1 MGRLDGRVAVITG
14 GARGQGAEEGR
25 LFAQEGATVVLT
37 DVLDEQGE
45 QTAAE
50 LGVEYQHLDVTSEAE
65 WEAVVADVLARHGRL
80 DVLVNN
86 AAIWFGSKII
96 STDTAAYQKLI
107 DVNQKGVFLG
117 MRAVAPAMSAAK
129 GGAIVNISSVAG
141 MIGAP
146 TQVAYSAS
154 KFAVRGMTKIAAKEL
169 GRYNV
174 RVNSIHP
181 GFIDTDM
188 LAELP
193 AFQRGDDKRM
203 LRSVPLGRVGEA
215 RDIANLALFLASDE
229 SGYCTGQEFVCDG
242 GMLP

>member
-1 MGRLDGRVAVITG
+1 VGRLDGRVAVITG

-25 LFAQEGATVVLT
+25 VFAREGATVVLT

-45 QTAAE
+45 RTAAE
-50 LGVEYQHLDVTSEAE
+50 LGVEYQHLDVTSESE
-65 WEAVVADVLARHGRL
+65 WEALVADVLARHGRL

-86 AAIWFGSKII
+86 AAIWMGSKILA
-96 STDTAAYQKLI
+96 TDTAAYQRLI

-117 MRAVAPAMSAAK
+117 MRSVAPAMSAA
-129 GGAIVNISSVAG
+129 GRGSIVNISSVAG

-146 TQVAYSAS
+146 TQIAYSSS

-169 GRYNV
+169 GRYGV

-181 GFIDTDM
+181 GFIETDM

-193 AFQRGDDKRM
+193 AFQRGDRTR
-203 LRSVPLGRVGEA
+203 LVRSVPLGRVGEA
-215 RDIANLALFLASDE
+215 ADIANLALFLASDE

>member
-25 LFAQEGATVVLT
+25 LFAQEGAIVVLA

-50 LGVEYQHLDVTSEAE
+50 LGVEYQHLDVTSEQE
-65 WEAVVADVLARHGRL
+65 WEAVVADVVARHGRL

-96 STDTAAYQKLI
+96 STDTAQYQKLI

-129 GGAIVNISSVAG
+129 SGAIVNLSSVAG

-203 LRSVPLGRVGEA
+203 LRAVPLGRVGEA
-215 RDIANLALFLASDE
+215 RDVANLALFLASDE

>member
-50 LGVEYQHLDVTSEAE
+50 LGVEYQHLDVTSETE

>member
-1 MGRLDGRVAVITG
+1 M
-14 GARGQGAEEGR
+14 
-25 LFAQEGATVVLT
+25 
-37 DVLDEQGE
+37 
-45 QTAAE
+45 
-50 LGVEYQHLDVTSEAE
+50 
-65 WEAVVADVLARHGRL
+65 VADVVARHGRL

-96 STDTAAYQKLI
+96 STDTAQYQKLI

-129 GGAIVNISSVAG
+129 IGAIVNISSVAG

-203 LRSVPLGRVGEA
+203 LRAVPLGRVGEA
-215 RDIANLALFLASDE
+215 RDVANLALFLASDE

>member
-25 LFAQEGATVVLT
+25 LFAAEGATVVLT
-37 DVLDEQGE
+37 DVLDDVGE
-45 QTAAE
+45 RTAAE
-50 LGVEYQHLDVTSEAE
+50 LGVSYAHLDVTSEAE
-65 WEAVVADVLARHGRL
+65 WQSVVDDVIARHGGV

-86 AAIWFGSKII
+86 AAIWFSSKII
-96 STDTAAYQKLI
+96 ATDTAAYQKLI

-117 MRAVAPAMSAAK
+117 MRTVAAPMSAAK
-129 GGAIVNISSVAG
+129 RGSIINISSVAG
-141 MIGAP
+141 HIGAP
-146 TQVAYSAS
+146 NQVAYSAS

-169 GRYNV
+169 GRYGV

-193 AFQRGDDKRM
+193 AMQRGEQSRM
-203 LRSVPLGRVGEA
+203 VRAVPLGRIGDA
-215 RDIANLALFLASDE
+215 LDIANLALFLASDE
-229 SGYCTGQEFVCDG
+229 SGYCSGQEFICDG

>member
-14 GARGQGAEEGR
+14 GARGHGAEEGR
-25 LFAQEGATVVLT
+25 LFAQEGAIVVLA

-50 LGVEYQHLDVTSEAE
+50 LGVEYQHLDVTSEQE
-65 WEAVVADVLARHGRL
+65 WEAVVADVVARHGRL

-96 STDTAAYQKLI
+96 STDTAQYQKLI

-129 GGAIVNISSVAG
+129 IGAIVNISSVAG

-203 LRSVPLGRVGEA
+203 LRAVPLGRVGEA
-215 RDIANLALFLASDE
+215 RDVANLALFLASDE

>member
-25 LFAQEGATVVLT
+25 LFAQEGAIVVLA

-50 LGVEYQHLDVTSEAE
+50 LGAEYQHLDVTSEQE
-65 WEAVVADVLARHGRL
+65 WEAVVADVVARHGRL

-96 STDTAAYQKLI
+96 STDTAQYQKLI

-129 GGAIVNISSVAG
+129 SGAIVNISSVAG

-203 LRSVPLGRVGEA
+203 LRAVPLGRVGEA
-215 RDIANLALFLASDE
+215 RDVANLALFLASDE

>member
-25 LFAQEGATVVLT
+25 LFAQEGAIVVLA

-50 LGVEYQHLDVTSEAE
+50 LGVEYQHLDVTSEQE
-65 WEAVVADVLARHGRL
+65 WEAVVADVVARHGRL

-96 STDTAAYQKLI
+96 STDTAQYQKLI

-129 GGAIVNISSVAG
+129 SGAIVNISSVAG

-203 LRSVPLGRVGEA
+203 LRAVPLGRVGEA
-215 RDIANLALFLASDE
+215 RDVANLALFLASDE

>member
-25 LFAQEGATVVLT
+25 LFAQEGAIVVLT

-50 LGVEYQHLDVTSEAE
+50 LGAEYQHLDVTSEQE
-65 WEAVVADVLARHGRL
+65 WEAVVADVVARHGRL

-96 STDTAAYQKLI
+96 STDTAQYQKLI

-117 MRAVAPAMSAAK
+117 MRAVAPVMSAAK
-129 GGAIVNISSVAG
+129 SGAIVNISSVAG

-146 TQVAYSAS
+146 SQVAYSAS

-203 LRSVPLGRVGEA
+203 LRAVPLGRVGEA
-215 RDIANLALFLASDE
+215 RDVANLALFLASDE